1 MCGGFNFSKNALV
14 ALNIIYIVV
23 GFILIGVATY
33 GKASSLVTSL
43 PIVGGI
49 VACGIFL
56 LIIAIMGLVGAIKH
70 HQVLLFF
77 YMVVLFILFVVQ
89 FSIACACLAVDDPT
103 QIAIAKTG
111 WHNSGNETRDNVQ
124 KIFGCCAFEDKANET
139 HPICPESCGGDS
151 GCPTCMEKLHGV
163 INSGFRV
170 SGGIGLFFSF
180 TELLGFTV
188 AYRFRNMANPNTGIT
203 YLQ

>member
-14 ALNIIYIVV
+14 ALNIVYIIV

-33 GKASSLVTSL
+33 GKASSMVTSL

-89 FSIACACLAVDDPT
+89 FSIACACLAVDDDT
-103 QIAIAKTG
+103 QIRLARTG
-111 WHNSGNETRDNVQ
+111 WEHADNTTKENVER
-124 KIFGCCAFEDKANET
+124 IFDCCGFENVTEHDCSAPCGDKCS
-139 HPICPESCGGDS
+139 PCLD
-151 GCPTCMEKLHGV
+151 KLHGV